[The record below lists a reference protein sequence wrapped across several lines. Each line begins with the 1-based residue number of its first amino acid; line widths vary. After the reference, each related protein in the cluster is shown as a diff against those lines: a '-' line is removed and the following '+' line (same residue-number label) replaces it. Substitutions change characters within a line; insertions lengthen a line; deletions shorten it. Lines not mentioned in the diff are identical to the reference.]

1 MPAGTAAAAAARTIG
16 TGIPSR
22 PVVIVDQNGNIGIP
36 YIITGTTNQQ
46 ITNTALPAISNEET
60 HRLARGVLAMRNIRW
75 HRRVTWLL
83 LCSTL
88 VSAASEEAAE
98 KISLGK
104 KLLEQGKV
112 EAAISEFQKA
122 TTIDPKYGAAQ
133 LNLGYAY
140 ERASLSDEAMDA
152 YRKSIELEAA
162 QLLRA
167 QQPRRVFILRRE
179 CMIKPSPSSRMP

>member
-1 MPAGTAAAAAARTIG
+1 MRKFV
-16 TGIPSR
+16 GI
-22 PVVIVDQNGNIGIP
+22 V
-36 YIITGTTNQQ
+36 
-46 ITNTALPAISNEET
+46 AL
-60 HRLARGVLAMRNIRW
+60 HG
-75 HRRVTWLL
+75 LL

-88 VSAASEEAAE
+88 VFAASEEAAE

-104 KLLEQGKV
+104 RLLEQGKV

-140 ERASLSDEAMDA
+140 ERANLSDEAIDA
-152 YRKSIELEAA
+152 YRKASNLS
-162 QLLRA
+162 RA
-167 QQPRRVFILRRE
+167 TFTRATTSACFILRRE